1 MIKKKLTNNL
11 LLKILSLAIALAI
24 WLLVANINDPVVVT
38 SYDVPVT
45 IQNSA
50 YLESGGKTYQVLEQ
64 QQMVTVILR
73 GNSSVVENR
82 TGDIQ
87 AVADL
92 TQIVDMDTTPVMVP
106 VTATC
111 DRVAAEDISVVP
123 AAIGIEI
130 EDMVSKDFTITV
142 TAGDTTPSADYE
154 VGTMEANPEKVTIT
168 GPESLIDKIDRVM
181 AEVNTTPM
189 NEDTTITSR
198 LIIYDKNQDAL
209 DETEMNYLKFDIGQ
223 PVVDIHVDLWRVRGD
238 IQLAV
243 NYSGSPAPGY
253 QVGDVTITPSTIS
266 VAGTDEALAQLAVEG
281 NTIEIPADAVVL
293 DGQDSDVETR
303 LTLSEYMPDDLVVAN
318 NVETA
323 IVNVSII
330 PEGSQEFRVAT
341 RDITIENLDDKL
353 RLVFDTDSVT
363 VRVRETGGQ
372 INDLTADEISLSADM
387 KDRGAGDYE
396 IQLEADL
403 PDGYELLVP
412 VKTLVH
418 VSELE

>member
-387 KDRGAGDYE
+387 KGRGAGDYE

-403 PDGYELLVP
+403 PDGYELLAP

>member
-154 VGTMEANPEKVTIT
+154 VCTMEANPEKVTIT

-403 PDGYELLVP
+403 PDGYELLAP

>member
-198 LIIYDKNQDAL
+198 LIIYDKNQDTL

-341 RDITIENLDDKL
+341 RDIAIENLDDKL

-403 PDGYELLVP
+403 PDGYELLAP

>member
-181 AEVNTTPM
+181 AEVNTAPM

-198 LIIYDKNQDAL
+198 LIIYDKNQDTL

-293 DGQDSDVETR
+293 EGQDSDVETR

-323 IVNVSII
+323 IANVSII

-341 RDITIENLDDKL
+341 RDIAIENLDDKL

>member
-181 AEVNTTPM
+181 AEVDTAPM

-198 LIIYDKNQDAL
+198 LIIYDKNQDTL

-323 IVNVSII
+323 IANVSII

-341 RDITIENLDDKL
+341 RDIAIENLDDKL

>member
-181 AEVNTTPM
+181 AEVDTAPM

-198 LIIYDKNQDAL
+198 LIIYDKNQDTL

-293 DGQDSDVETR
+293 EGQDSDVETR

-341 RDITIENLDDKL
+341 RDIAIENLDDKL

>member
-181 AEVNTTPM
+181 AEVNTAPM

-198 LIIYDKNQDAL
+198 LIIYDKNQDTL

-293 DGQDSDVETR
+293 EGQDSDVETR

-341 RDITIENLDDKL
+341 RDIAIENLDDKL

>member
-266 VAGTDEALAQLAVEG
+266 VAGTDEALAQLAIAG

-387 KDRGAGDYE
+387 KGRGAGDYE

-403 PDGYELLVP
+403 PDGYELLAP

>member
-181 AEVNTTPM
+181 AEVDTTPM

-198 LIIYDKNQDAL
+198 LIIYDKNQDTL
-209 DETEMNYLKFDIGQ
+209 DDTEMNYLKFDIGQ

-293 DGQDSDVETR
+293 EGQDSDVETR

-341 RDITIENLDDKL
+341 RDIAIENLDDKL

>member
-181 AEVNTTPM
+181 AEVDTTPM

-293 DGQDSDVETR
+293 EGQDSDVETR

-323 IVNVSII
+323 IANVSII

-341 RDITIENLDDKL
+341 RDIAIENLDDKL

-387 KDRGAGDYE
+387 KGRGAGDYE

>member
-181 AEVNTTPM
+181 AEVDTALM

-198 LIIYDKNQDAL
+198 LIIYDKNQDTL

-266 VAGTDEALAQLAVEG
+266 VAGTDEALAQLAIAG

-387 KDRGAGDYE
+387 KGRGAGDYE

-403 PDGYELLVP
+403 PDGYELLAP

>member
-181 AEVNTTPM
+181 AEVNTAPM

-198 LIIYDKNQDAL
+198 LIIYDKNQDTL

-387 KDRGAGDYE
+387 KGRGAGDYE

>member
-181 AEVNTTPM
+181 AEVDTAPM

-198 LIIYDKNQDAL
+198 LIIYDKNQDTL

-341 RDITIENLDDKL
+341 RDIAIENLDDKL

-403 PDGYELLVP
+403 PDGYELLAP

>member
-181 AEVNTTPM
+181 AEVNTTTM

-293 DGQDSDVETR
+293 EGQDSDVETR

>member
-198 LIIYDKNQDAL
+198 LIIYDKNQDTL

>member
-181 AEVNTTPM
+181 AEVNTAPM

-198 LIIYDKNQDAL
+198 LIIYDKNQDTL

-266 VAGTDEALAQLAVEG
+266 VAGTDEALAQLAIEG
-281 NTIEIPADAVVL
+281 NTIEIPADAIVL
-293 DGQDSDVETR
+293 DGQNSDVETR

-323 IVNVSII
+323 IANVSII

>member
-181 AEVNTTPM
+181 AEVDTAPM

-198 LIIYDKNQDAL
+198 LIIYDKNQDTL

-293 DGQDSDVETR
+293 EGQDSDVETR

-387 KDRGAGDYE
+387 KGRGAGDYE

>member
-181 AEVNTTPM
+181 AEVDTTPM

-198 LIIYDKNQDAL
+198 LIIYDKNQDTL

-293 DGQDSDVETR
+293 EGQDSDVETR

-403 PDGYELLVP
+403 PDGYELLAP

>member
-181 AEVNTTPM
+181 AEVDTAPM

-198 LIIYDKNQDAL
+198 LIIYDKNQDTL

-293 DGQDSDVETR
+293 EGQDSDVETR

-323 IVNVSII
+323 IANVSII

-341 RDITIENLDDKL
+341 RDIAIENLDDKL

>member
-181 AEVNTTPM
+181 AEVDTTPM

-198 LIIYDKNQDAL
+198 LIIYDKNQDTL

-293 DGQDSDVETR
+293 EGQDSDVETR

>member
-181 AEVNTTPM
+181 AEVDTTPM

-198 LIIYDKNQDAL
+198 LIIYDKNQDTL

-293 DGQDSDVETR
+293 EGQDSDVETR

-323 IVNVSII
+323 IANVSII

-341 RDITIENLDDKL
+341 RDIAIENLDDKL

>member
-181 AEVNTTPM
+181 AEVDTTPM

>member
-181 AEVNTTPM
+181 AEVDTTPM

-323 IVNVSII
+323 IANVSII

-341 RDITIENLDDKL
+341 RDIAIENLDDKL

>member
-181 AEVNTTPM
+181 AEVDTTPM

-198 LIIYDKNQDAL
+198 LIIYDKNQDTL

-341 RDITIENLDDKL
+341 RDIAIENLDDKL

-387 KDRGAGDYE
+387 KGRGAGDYE

>member
-181 AEVNTTPM
+181 AEVDTTPM

-293 DGQDSDVETR
+293 EGQDSDVETR

>member
-181 AEVNTTPM
+181 AEVDTTPM

-323 IVNVSII
+323 IANVSII

-341 RDITIENLDDKL
+341 RDIAIENLDDKL

-403 PDGYELLVP
+403 PGGYELLVP

>member
-198 LIIYDKNQDAL
+198 LIIYDKNQDTL

-293 DGQDSDVETR
+293 EGQDSDVETR

-341 RDITIENLDDKL
+341 RDIAIENLDDKL

-372 INDLTADEISLSADM
+372 INDLTAAEISLSADM

>member
-154 VGTMEANPEKVTIT
+154 VGTMEANPEKGTIT

-198 LIIYDKNQDAL
+198 LIIYDKNQDTL

-293 DGQDSDVETR
+293 EGQDSDVETR

-323 IVNVSII
+323 IANVSII

-341 RDITIENLDDKL
+341 RDIAIENLDDKL

-403 PDGYELLVP
+403 PDGYELLAP

>member
-181 AEVNTTPM
+181 AEVNTAPM

-198 LIIYDKNQDAL
+198 LIIYDKNQDTL

-341 RDITIENLDDKL
+341 RDIAIENLDDKL

>member
-198 LIIYDKNQDAL
+198 LIIYDKNQDTL

-293 DGQDSDVETR
+293 EGQDSDVETR

-341 RDITIENLDDKL
+341 RDIAIENLDDKL

-403 PDGYELLVP
+403 PDGYELLAP

>member
-181 AEVNTTPM
+181 AEVDTTPM

-198 LIIYDKNQDAL
+198 LIIYDKNQDTL

-323 IVNVSII
+323 IANVSII

-341 RDITIENLDDKL
+341 RDIAIENLDDKL

>member
-198 LIIYDKNQDAL
+198 LIIYDKNQDTL

-293 DGQDSDVETR
+293 EGQDSDVETR

>member
-181 AEVNTTPM
+181 AEVNTAPM

-198 LIIYDKNQDAL
+198 LIIYDKNQDTL

-293 DGQDSDVETR
+293 EGQDSDVETR

-323 IVNVSII
+323 IANVSII

>member
-266 VAGTDEALAQLAVEG
+266 VAGTDEALAQLAVAG

-387 KDRGAGDYE
+387 KGRGAGDYE

>member
-181 AEVNTTPM
+181 AEVDTTPM

-198 LIIYDKNQDAL
+198 LIIYDKNQDTL

-403 PDGYELLVP
+403 PDGYELLAP

>member
-50 YLESGGKTYQVLEQ
+50 YLESKTYQVLEQ

-341 RDITIENLDDKL
+341 RDIAIENLDDKL

>member
-181 AEVNTTPM
+181 AEVNTAPM

-198 LIIYDKNQDAL
+198 LIIYDKNQDTL

-293 DGQDSDVETR
+293 EGQDSDVETR

>member
-387 KDRGAGDYE
+387 KGRGAGDYE

>member
-181 AEVNTTPM
+181 AEVNTAPM

-198 LIIYDKNQDAL
+198 LIIYDKNQDTL

-323 IVNVSII
+323 IANVSII

-341 RDITIENLDDKL
+341 RDIAIENLDDKL

>member
-181 AEVNTTPM
+181 AEVNTTTM

-198 LIIYDKNQDAL
+198 LIIYDKNQDTL

-403 PDGYELLVP
+403 PDGYELLAP